1 MNNLLSMPAS
11 ELVQRLCSHECSVT
25 EVVQESLDS
34 IHRLD
39 PALGAFI
46 GVDSDGALSRAKQ
59 LDGHTGECGPLHGLP
74 FAIKD
79 VTDVKGLTTTFGSR
93 LSAKGPAQ
101 SDALSVARLKAAGAV
116 IVGKT
121 NTPEYAFGAVC
132 TNLIRGTTCNPW
144 DTALTSAGSSGGS
157 AVAVTSGMVSLAQGT
172 DLGGSVR
179 TPAAFT
185 GCVGFRPTLGR
196 IPEPQSLLGWE
207 RIATQGVLARSI
219 ADARLMATVM
229 SGNDA
234 RDPLAFGDRE
244 HERESLPKR
253 FHAAASLTL
262 GGEYDVDGEVAQRF
276 SRAIDKASEIMDV
289 DEDHPQ
295 AGGASQ
301 AFCTLSYAQTWYEF
315 RHLLE
320 AHPEL
325 ATEPFKWNVAQGE
338 GVSLESYLSAQ
349 EERTRF
355 YRELQQFFER
365 YDLLMVPSASVMPFR
380 NDSGEV
386 ATVGG
391 RPTRRITDYLECTYL
406 FSLAGFPSVSLPA
419 PKMPDE
425 LPFGIQLIARP
436 CHEDLLFSA
445 CALLESEAGFVHQW
459 PPMCLD

>member
-1 MNNLLSMPAS
+1 VNNLLSMPAS
-11 ELVQRLCSHECSVT
+11 ELIQRLRSHECSAT

-46 GVDSDGALSRAKQ
+46 SVDSAGAISRAKQ
-59 LDGHTGECGPLHGLP
+59 LDSHTGECGPLHGLP
-74 FAIKD
+74 VAIKD

-93 LSAKGPAQ
+93 LSAKESAQ
-101 SDALSVARLKAAGAV
+101 ADALSVSRLKAAGAI

-132 TNLIRGTTCNPW
+132 TNPIRGTTCNPW
-144 DTALTSAGSSGGS
+144 NTALTSAGSSGGS

-185 GCVGFRPTLGR
+185 GCVGFRPALGR

-219 ADARLMATVM
+219 ADARLMANVM
-229 SGNDA
+229 SGSDA
-234 RDPLAFGDRE
+234 RDPLAPSDDEYARQ
-244 HERESLPKR
+244 SLPKR

-262 GGEYDVDGEVAQRF
+262 GDEYAVDDEVAQRF
-276 SRAIDKASEIMDV
+276 SRAIDKVSVLMDI
-289 DEDHPQ
+289 DEDYPSV
-295 AGGASQ
+295 GNASR

-315 RHLLE
+315 RHLIE
-320 AHPEL
+320 AHPQL
-325 ATEPFKWNVAQGE
+325 ATEPFKWNIAQGE
-338 GVSLESYLSAQ
+338 GISLESYLSAQ

-355 YRELQQFFER
+355 YRELQRFFER
-365 YDLLMVPSASVMPFR
+365 YDLLMVPSASVMPFP

-386 ATVGG
+386 TTVGG

-406 FSLAGFPSVSLPA
+406 FSLAGFPSISLPA
-419 PKMPDE
+419 PKNPDE
-425 LPFGIQLIARP
+425 LPFGIQLVAKP

-445 CALLESEAGFVHQW
+445 GALLESEAGFAHQW
-459 PPMCLD
+459 PPMCLS